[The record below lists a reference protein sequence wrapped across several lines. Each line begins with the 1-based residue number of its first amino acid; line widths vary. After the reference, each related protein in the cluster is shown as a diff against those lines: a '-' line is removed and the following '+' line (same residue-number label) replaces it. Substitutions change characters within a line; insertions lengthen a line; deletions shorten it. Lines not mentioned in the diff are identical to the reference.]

1 MRATNADAK
10 IITWCAAWQTAL
22 NLPEPP
28 RAKVMDRTLHKDRI
42 DRAIRGQRRWRA
54 ALDDLPDGAF
64 VQMNGT
70 PHLVQ
75 DQRLLPWRHAGY
87 GAAVD
92 RPRSID
98 VEVLTP
104 KLSVATLRA
113 GFKPRLH
120 ATATDP
126 KI

>member
-1 MRATNADAK
+1 
-10 IITWCAAWQTAL
+10 
-22 NLPEPP
+22 
-28 RAKVMDRTLHKDRI
+28 MDRTFTRTASTAPSEAAPL
-42 DRAIRGQRRWRA
+42 AGGPRRSA
-54 ALDDLPDGAF
+54 DGAF
-64 VQMNGT
+64 VQMNDT

-92 RPRSID
+92 WPRSID

>member
-1 MRATNADAK
+1 
-10 IITWCAAWQTAL
+10 
-22 NLPEPP
+22 
-28 RAKVMDRTLHKDRI
+28 
-42 DRAIRGQRRWRA
+42 
-54 ALDDLPDGAF
+54 
-64 VQMNGT
+64 MNGT

-92 RPRSID
+92 RPRGID

-120 ATATDP
+120 ATATNP
-126 KI
+126 KIRHSGEIFPRVVPNILCLPPNSVI

>member
-1 MRATNADAK
+1 
-10 IITWCAAWQTAL
+10 
-22 NLPEPP
+22 
-28 RAKVMDRTLHKDRI
+28 MDRTLHKDRI

>member
-1 MRATNADAK
+1 MEEYDPIVHTAANGW
-10 IITWCAAWQTAL
+10 TW
-22 NLPEPP
+22 
-28 RAKVMDRTLHKDRI
+28 LHDT
-42 DRAIRGQRRWRA
+42 G
-54 ALDDLPDGAF
+54 
-64 VQMNGT
+64 GT

-75 DQRLLPWRHAGY
+75 GQRLLPWRHAGY

-92 RPRSID
+92 RPRGID

-104 KLSVATLRA
+104 KLSVATLHA